1 MKKILLPIL
10 TVTAAVTPFMVSCNK
25 KETKPES
32 ITILKAPTKMGVGDE
47 IKLEVKVAPEQAY
60 KGVTWSSSNS
70 NIVSVDQTTGL
81 IKAKA
86 AGSATITAQSDKY
99 KEVEA
104 TCNIEVESTPTYE
117 YDLTKEFAPVISPMG
132 GTLTLA
138 SATETYLKDA
148 STFKAIVADD
158 IAYTRYILG
167 LTSPSYTKLVVN
179 SVGIDLNNSTISLDM
194 HIDCNIEVTEGTQ
207 TAQDLVIEAIPLQV
221 MYGDPGLG
229 FNVWGT
235 TPAVA
240 EGQFFLQDDNWSFY
254 QKDTIDGADVV
265 HEWTK
270 AKLLEEEEDQ
280 RTYDIIGIMMALSM
294 AFPTLSYYLS
304 ETEAK

>member
-10 TVTAAVTPFMVSCNK
+10 TVTTAVTPFMVSCNK

-32 ITILKAPTKMGVGDE
+32 ITILKAPTEMKIGDE
-47 IKLEVKVAPEQAY
+47 IKLEAIVNPTKAPKEVK
-60 KGVTWSSSNS
+60 WSSSAPDV
-70 NIVSVDQTTGL
+70 VSVDQTTGL
-81 IKAKA
+81 IEAKA
-86 AGSATITAQSDKY
+86 AGTAEITAQSEKY
-99 KEVEA
+99 EDIKA
-104 TCNIEVESTPTYE
+104 TCNIEVVSTSTYE
-117 YDLTKEFAPVISPMG
+117 YDLTKQFTPIISPMQ
-132 GTLTLA
+132 GTLA
-138 SATETYLKDA
+138 VSSATAKYLTDA
-148 STFKAIVADD
+148 STFKAIIADD
-158 IAYTRYILG
+158 IAYTWYTLG
-167 LTSPSYTKLVVN
+167 MTSPSYTKLVVN
-179 SVGIDLNNSTISLDM
+179 SVDIDLTNSTISLNM
-194 HIDCNIEVTEGTQ
+194 HTDCNIVVTEGTQ
-207 TAQDLVIEAIPLQV
+207 TAQDLIIKAIPLQV

-254 QKDTIDGADVV
+254 QKDTIDGTDVV

-270 AKLLEEEEDQ
+270 TKLLEEEEEQ
-280 RTYDIIGIMMALSM
+280 RTYDIIGIMMALQM